1 MQKRRKR
8 LLALLL
14 AGAMIL
20 NLGGFQIGA
29 TEVRAEET
37 QETQEVTGSDENV
50 EAENDNNVEEQKT
63 QQVEEANQ
71 NAVQSEDV
79 SENSENVKFE
89 DKYPTITSIK
99 TDRTSTGL
107 VNPGDNFNIIF
118 HVKAPEGVTVS
129 GINVGYVDDPTS
141 YTRTLSI
148 TCFSSSVTS
157 SS

>member
-79 SENSENVKFE
+79 SENSENVKFFML
-89 DKYPTITSIK
+89 KHQKVSRY
-99 TDRTSTGL
+99 RGL
-107 VNPGDNFNIIF
+107 MLDMLMILHHIQEPYSAQIM
-118 HVKAPEGVTVS
+118 ES
-129 GINVGYVDDPTS
+129 GSRDGKE
-141 YTRTLSI
+141 
-148 TCFSSSVTS
+148 
-157 SS
+157 